1 MRQLPSLAR
10 LLGSAAVTTMLAAG
24 LGGCQTMSDITGS
37 LTSKSETSPSPD
49 TDPRRAAESYGERYR
64 ANPKDP
70 EVALAYGHALR
81 PTAPRGPAGALLGQA
96 TISPPRNQTPP
107 GRYGPALPHYLRV
120 P

>member
-64 ANPKDP
+64 AHPKDP
-70 EVALAYGHALR
+70 PVALGYGQ
-81 PTAPRGPAGALLGQA
+81 APPATGRSGPAAPALLPA
-96 TISPPRNQTPP
+96 AICHPANKAPPACSV
-107 GRYGPALPHYLRV
+107 PAR
-120 P
+120 